1 MARGDAWRSPSARC
15 AELIAS
21 GARLMLDAPEIFEEI
36 DGAVLAAS
44 GEPITSDPTLTASI
58 RATDTAN
65 MVHWL
70 TSNIRAPGERVAANV
85 GPETLGLARDLVRR
99 GLDDRAT
106 EAYRAGQNVAWR
118 HWMELAFALTSDL
131 DELHELLDVTAQ
143 SIFAFIDDTLA
154 GIVREIDRERETLT
168 SGTEAE
174 RLEVVSLIVAGA
186 PIPPERASARL
197 QYELRRRH
205 VATILWS
212 TAASPDQS
220 ALGHAADAIA
230 RAAGA
235 GRALTLAPSSA
246 SLWTWFAAEQTP
258 SAESLATALQDA
270 PAVRVAIGSA
280 SSDVAGF
287 RRSHLD
293 ALAAQRLMHR
303 SRDDVSFARYDDVR
317 AAILASADE
326 DSARVHRASDR
337 RSRARRRRAARD
349 AADISAGAVERDA
362 HGCRARRAP
371 QHRAQQAQARRGA
384 PAGATR
390 RQERRGRARARARAL
405 ARRARIELGERVLA
419 QEAPSGASLP
429 LARTPI
435 HSPKPSLRWLP
446 VACPAF
452 VSAA

>member
-1 MARGDAWRSPSARC
+1 MARGNAWRSPSARC

-118 HWMELAFALTSDL
+118 HWMELAFTLTSDL

-205 VATILWS
+205 VAAILWS
-212 TAASPDQS
+212 TAATPDQS

-235 GRALTLAPSSA
+235 GRAFTLAPSSA
-246 SLWTWFAAEQTP
+246 SLWMWFAAEQAP
-258 SAESLATALQDA
+258 SAEMLAMALEDA
-270 PAVRVAIGSA
+270 PSVRVAIGSA
-280 SSDVAGF
+280 GSDVAGF

-317 AAILASADE
+317 AVILASADE
-326 DSARVHRASDR
+326 DGAREFAARAIGDLALADDALRETLRTYLQEQSNATRTAVALGAHRNTVLNR
-337 RSRARRRRAARD
+337 LRRAEELLPEPLSGRT
-349 AADISAGAVERDA
+349 VEVGLA
-362 HGCRARRAP
+362 L
-371 QHRAQQAQARRGA
+371 
-384 PAGATR
+384 
-390 RQERRGRARARARAL
+390 EL
-405 ARRARIELGERVLA
+405 ARWLGGPAR
-419 QEAPSGASLP
+419 S
-429 LARTPI
+429 
-435 HSPKPSLRWLP
+435 
-446 VACPAF
+446 
-452 VSAA
+452 